1 VSDSQS
7 NFPPLTVTRDDLRSI
22 VTEAIVEASRQN
34 ILSAQLSA
42 DEHRWVQMAIQAE
55 ASKLAFRKA
64 VIEKTITG
72 LIWLAIVGAGTALWQ
87 VTYEWLVN
95 HGYKP

>member
-1 VSDSQS
+1 MPTPSTSA
-7 NFPPLTVTRDDLRSI
+7 PLTVTRDDLRFI

-34 ILSAQLSA
+34 IISAQLS
-42 DEHRWVQMAIQAE
+42 DEEHRWVQMAIQAE
-55 ASKLAFRKA
+55 AAKLAFRKA

-72 LIWLAIVGAGTALWQ
+72 LIWLAIVGVGTAIWT

>member
-1 VSDSQS
+1 VATFPSQTIS
-7 NFPPLTVTRDDLRSI
+7 VTKQELQDI
-22 VTEAIVEASRQN
+22 VTEAIVEASKQN
-34 ILSAQLSA
+34 IISAQLS
-42 DEHRWVQMAIQAE
+42 DEEHRWVQMAIQAE

-72 LIWLAIVGAGTALWQ
+72 LIWLGITGFGAAVWT

-95 HGYKP
+95 HGVYKP